1 MAGRG
6 AERVVRSPA
15 DGTVMWRRQIGEM
28 VVGGDVLG
36 TVDGIDIYAPFDGMV
51 RGLIHPRRP
60 VTEGLKIGDID
71 PRADMAACFEIS
83 DKALT
88 VGGGVLTAVLA
99 WLN

>member
-1 MAGRG
+1 
-6 AERVVRSPA
+6 
-15 DGTVMWRRQIGEM
+15 
-28 VVGGDVLG
+28 
-36 TVDGIDIYAPFDGMV
+36 MV